1 MSLPCGHCF
10 DVEKLD
16 KHVGLAD
23 FYEISDTG
31 LIVRPRI
38 CVTDLRAPTCP
49 TCSGSFSGVRRYSLF
64 DQLRSLPDIVD
75 RMYAK
80 FGRKMDMFEDQL
92 TKAELGLTLGFGDFT
107 KQFKPSPLAGK
118 KNQNLVRVR
127 GNTMMEVQKRIT
139 DFRGEHFGSGH
150 PD

>member
-1 MSLPCGHCF
+1 MSLPCGHCL

-31 LIVRPRI
+31 LIVRTRI
-38 CVTDLRAPTCP
+38 RVSDIRAPTCP
-49 TCSGSFSGVRRYSLF
+49 TCSASLSGVRRYSLF
-64 DQLRSLPDIVD
+64 HQLRSLPDIVD

>member
-10 DVEKLD
+10 NVEELD
-16 KHVGLAD
+16 QHVGLAD

-31 LIVRPRI
+31 VIVCPRI
-38 CVTDLRAPTCP
+38 RVTDIKAPTCP
-49 TCSGSFSGVRRYSLF
+49 ACSESLSSVRRYSLLH
-64 DQLRSLPDIVD
+64 QLRSLSDIID

-80 FGRKMDMFEDQL
+80 FGRKMEMFEDQL
-92 TKAELGLTLGFGDFT
+92 TKAESGLCSTFGDFA

-127 GNTMMEVQKRIT
+127 GNTMMEVQTNIT
-139 DFRGEHFGSGH
+139 DFKGE
-150 PD
+150 